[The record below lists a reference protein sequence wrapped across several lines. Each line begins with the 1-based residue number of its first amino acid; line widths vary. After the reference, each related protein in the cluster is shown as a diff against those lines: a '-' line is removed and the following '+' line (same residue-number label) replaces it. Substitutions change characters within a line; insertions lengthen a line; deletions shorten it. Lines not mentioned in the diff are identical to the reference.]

1 MDRYLLTASVRR
13 DGFSA
18 FGLENPYG
26 TYPAF
31 ALGWRMSEEAFVKKV
46 KFIDNLKLRFSWGEN
61 GNRDIGRYAALSRLK
76 VTDAIIDGENIKGV
90 YTNNLANNKLKWE
103 RTRAMNLGLDFGL
116 LGNRLSGVLDMY
128 YNKTTDLIV
137 NRSLPTITGFA
148 SVIANLGQVDNKGLE
163 LTLTSVN
170 VNIPKKV
177 HWTTTFIYSTN
188 KNTIKHLYGKM
199 VDVKDAEGNVIGQRE
214 DDDVQNGWYIG
225 HGIKDIYYYKWTGIW
240 QLGEEEEAKKYGK
253 QPGDPKLLDV
263 NGDGKITEDDKVWLG
278 SRTPRYRMSLRS
290 DLNLFDCLDLSFVL
304 RGEFNFLGEDNLRR
318 NEDNRFFDRS
328 NSIMTEYW
336 TPWNPNNEYARL
348 GANCGNPS
356 VLIFKKRDFVRMQ
369 NISLAYTFPKTLLKK
384 YAIENLKVSLNV
396 DNAFVLTKW
405 NYYDPENMGTCPRIW
420 TLGVNVTL

>member
-1 MDRYLLTASVRR
+1 
-13 DGFSA
+13 
-18 FGLENPYG
+18 
-26 TYPAF
+26 
-31 ALGWRMSEEAFVKKV
+31 
-46 KFIDNLKLRFSWGEN
+46 
-61 GNRDIGRYAALSRLK
+61 
-76 VTDAIIDGENIKGV
+76 
-90 YTNNLANNKLKWE
+90 
-103 RTRAMNLGLDFGL
+103 
-116 LGNRLSGVLDMY
+116 
-128 YNKTTDLIV
+128 
-137 NRSLPTITGFA
+137 
-148 SVIANLGQVDNKGLE
+148 
-163 LTLTSVN
+163 
-170 VNIPKKV
+170 
-177 HWTTTFIYSTN
+177 
-188 KNTIKHLYGKM
+188 M
-199 VDVKDAEGNVIGQRE
+199 VDVKDAEGNVIGERE

-225 HGIKDIYYYKWTGIW
+225 HGIKDIYYYKWTGVW

-263 NGDGKITEDDKVWLG
+263 DQNGKITEDDKVWLG

-290 DLNLFDCLDLSFVL
+290 DLNLFDCLDFSFVL

-384 YAIENLKVSLNV
+384 FAIENLKVSLNV